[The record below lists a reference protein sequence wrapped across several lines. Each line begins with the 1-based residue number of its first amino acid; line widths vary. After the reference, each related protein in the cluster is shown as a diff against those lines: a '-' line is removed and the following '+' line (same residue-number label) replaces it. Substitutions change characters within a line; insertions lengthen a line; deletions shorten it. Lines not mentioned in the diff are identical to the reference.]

1 MKNSR
6 LPASIAIA
14 ILILTF
20 ASESPANSDR
30 NNSLAASD
38 AAAIRSVLERYR
50 TGWLAGD
57 AGAVRS
63 VFTEDAVLLP
73 HHGVPPVVGMAAI
86 NEFWFPAGSTK
97 TTITKFVQTL
107 DEVGGDAI
115 FAYVRGRSEVE
126 WTIQDGATKQNW
138 RNAGNFLA
146 IFKKQTD
153 GRWLM
158 SHLIWNDPPNQQVN

>member
-1 MKNSR
+1 MKNSPF
-6 LPASIAIA
+6 PASIAIA

-20 ASESPANSDR
+20 ASESLANSDK

-63 VFTEDAVLLP
+63 AFTEDAVLLP
-73 HHGVPPVVGMAAI
+73 HHGVPPVIGMAAI
-86 NEFWFPAGSTK
+86 NEFWFPTSSTK
-97 TTITKFVQTL
+97 TTITKFVQMI
-107 DEVGGDAI
+107 DEVGGGGI
-115 FAYVRGRSEVE
+115 LAYVRGRSELE
-126 WTIQDGATKQNW
+126 WRIEDGAAKQNW

-153 GRWLM
+153 GKWLM